1 MAKKKFGDRWE
12 TIEPSGEGGQ
22 SFVYRVK
29 DLSGEFIED
38 CILKKLKNAKR
49 LDRFEQ
55 EVRAGIELNHPQIPP
70 ILDKNLQT
78 EPYYFVTKYYQG
90 DTLTNVVTNNGPL
103 ETLKALTV
111 FIKICEPVAYAHEN
125 CIVHRDLKPDN
136 IILDQDHNP
145 IILDFGI
152 CYFIDENNRFT
163 ETMEQ
168 VGSRYYIAPELE
180 NGRTDQVTDAVDS
193 YALGKILYFLLTGK
207 IFARENYNDL
217 NNLSTVCSN
226 PQLDYITQR
235 ILDKSVVK
243 QPSERS
249 SVYELKEFAET
260 VRRLIYEH
268 FYPNK
273 VGSRCRFCGEGT
285 YQTIPCN
292 FLKTS
297 CYDQPSQSGN
307 NHLTVTKTHAYDSSI
322 PCEAISC
329 NLCGNI
335 QFFRSTPKSESTYKY
350 I

>member
-1 MAKKKFGDRWE
+1 MAKRTKFGDRWE
-12 TIEPSGEGGQ
+12 NIDSDGNSYGKGGQ
-22 SFVYRVK
+22 SLVYRVK
-29 DLSGEFIED
+29 DLSDEFTEV
-38 CILKKLKNAKR
+38 CILKRLINPKR
-49 LDRFEQ
+49 IGRFDQ
-55 EVRAGIELNHPQIPP
+55 EVKAGTELNHPQIPP
-70 ILDKNLQT
+70 ILDKNLET
-78 EPYYFVTKYYQG
+78 EPYYFVTKYYEG
-90 DTLTNVVTNNGPL
+90 HTLTNVVEKDGPL
-103 ETLKALTV
+103 EAIKALTV
-111 FIKICEPVAYAHEN
+111 FIKICEPVVYAHKN
-125 CIVHRDLKPDN
+125 GIVHRDLKPDN

-163 ETMEQ
+163 QTMEQ

-180 NGRTDQVTDAVDS
+180 NGRTNQVTDAVDS

-235 ILDKSVVK
+235 ILAKSVVE

-249 SVYELKEFAET
+249 SVSELKEFAET

-285 YQTIPCN
+285 YESFRSD
-292 FLKTS
+292 FLQIS
-297 CYDQPSQSGN
+297 N
-307 NHLTVTKTHAYDSSI
+307 NWSI
-322 PCEAISC
+322 GLEAISC
-329 NLCGNI
+329 NVCENI
-335 QFFRSTPKSESTYKY
+335 QFFKRSQPSGFIS
-350 I
+350 